1 MLLPCIIIEMTHTAA
16 CESISGNDEQKHTQK
31 RLSITERG
39 LVQISFS
46 ARAERADW
54 LGGMLCS
61 GEPAMRR
68 RKIDLSRAA
77 PRREAGGVK
86 IAAAAHLTHKK
97 WNQN

>member
-1 MLLPCIIIEMTHTAA
+1 MAA
-16 CESISGNDEQKHTQK
+16 AIAAPHQQRDAVDVIHDLVAEAEEQQIK
-31 RLSITERG
+31 RRARG
-39 LVQISFS
+39 LGRLQLVPSQ
-46 ARAERADW
+46 
-54 LGGMLCS
+54 LCS

-77 PRREAGGVK
+77 PRREAGGDK